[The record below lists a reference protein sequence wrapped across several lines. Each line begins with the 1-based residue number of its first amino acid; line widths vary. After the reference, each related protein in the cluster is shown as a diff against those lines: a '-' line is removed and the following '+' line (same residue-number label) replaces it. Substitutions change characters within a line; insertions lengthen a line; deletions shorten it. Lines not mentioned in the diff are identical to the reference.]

1 MEHYQ
6 QTFWQVKTFFSF
18 VPRITKLHPF
28 TACEKG
34 GTQDEGQRVNQ
45 AHQQRGAFLWKVPTP
60 QGDGIS
66 GTVMPDEHDT
76 ALNHLEAG

>member
-28 TACEKG
+28 TAYEKG

-45 AHQQRGAFLWKVPTP
+45 AHQQRGALPVEGPNASGRWHLW
-60 QGDGIS
+60 
-66 GTVMPDEHDT
+66 HCN
-76 ALNHLEAG
+76 AR